1 MQPNVRLAN
10 PLPCPSPESSDN
22 WLLRYAWE
30 LAPPELR
37 ELSGKT
43 KQLAAMPEHGFT
55 PQMRVTVVDA
65 LVLEWAATSSSVA
78 ASCAAAGVLH
88 QRITGTPGTKVD
100 FERVRNRLAKINKG
114 LAKAVCNPRMRY
126 SLKSVARR
134 LESPF
139 YLPTATSYP
148 EFLTVVQQD
157 KADAA
162 CAKAD
167 AARPGEGL

>member
-100 FERVRNRLAKINKG
+100 FERVRNRLAKINKS

-126 SLKSVARR
+126 SPKSAERR
-134 LESPF
+134 PRREKALSAHSPGA
-139 YLPTATSYP
+139 PSSWAM
-148 EFLTVVQQD
+148 
-157 KADAA
+157 A
-162 CAKAD
+162 
-167 AARPGEGL
+167 